1 MKKEID
7 TAQFS
12 FDAMMSM
19 NTAKVKKKKK
29 LKVGTTDEHDESIL
43 ELGTKKSSTK
53 KLVKSAA
60 KATNGE
66 LTGIVLNF

>member
-1 MKKEID
+1 
-7 TAQFS
+7 
-12 FDAMMSM
+12 MMSM

-43 ELGTKKSSTK
+43 ELGTKKKSTK
-53 KLVKSAA
+53 KLAQNTP

-66 LTGIVLNF
+66 LTGMVLNFVDWL